1 MNFTEYQDE
10 NCYSRYSSQPS
21 LRSPR
26 QPLSEL
32 GTNIL
37 GAKNISSGSLSLDHS
52 SSADLAV
59 PKKEVC
65 GVSLWSEET
74 VRSHDSGVGGLEDV
88 AQARA
93 RGLEEEDDQRN
104 DLITDQTP
112 DLLDCL
118 MLEDFE
124 ERVRQIRCGGAKP
137 SEMICLNNLMKQ
149 LNIQQLESTSARMR
163 RPVTEDLAPGGGLRA
178 IIGAG
183 SRRRDHHGSGSENY
197 FQDMQ
202 SLTSLMEQEV
212 PLAFPGQT
220 TSSPPVN
227 IKHSPAHHPPAVNV
241 AQVQVVSDNI
251 INDLQVFNTVTNDLQ
266 AYNNITNDLH
276 VSRRVNN
283 VPEPGSRARI
293 HPQFAV
299 KGRQDTNN
307 NYNRSITRRNK
318 DVLMLKD
325 LRERVGEARYQ
336 LNALI
341 NERRSVEESFNMS
354 SGTRDDELVEQDV
367 HVEAHGRRSR
377 HYQELLSFLKD
388 LRREET
394 NLKRLLNKTSKV
406 VPYKRRVMVKSLLDV
421 VNSWSSSAAQ
431 LLSLVGNSSSVGES
445 GMYRDLD
452 QGVMQINKGTRRIRT
467 MMWTIHNHNNSTNN
481 D

>member
-10 NCYSRYSSQPS
+10 NCYSRYSSQPR

-227 IKHSPAHHPPAVNV
+227 IKHSPAQHPPAVNI
-241 AQVQVVSDNI
+241 AQGKFYSNNI
-251 INDLQVFNTVTNDLQ
+251 LGDLQ
-266 AYNNITNDLH
+266 I
-276 VSRRVNN
+276 SSSRVNQALDQGFR
-283 VPEPGSRARI
+283 VQ
-293 HPQFAV
+293 PQTV
-299 KGRQDTNN
+299 VQRPQHHHH
-307 NYNRSITRRNK
+307 STRETK
-318 DVLMLKD
+318 DALTPLQ
-325 LRERVGEARYQ
+325 ERLDEARFQ

-341 NERRSVEESFNMS
+341 RERRRLEESFNI
-354 SGTRDDELVEQDV
+354 TVETKSF
-367 HVEAHGRRSR
+367 EAKEQGVKGPSRRSR
-377 HYQELLSFLKD
+377 QDLLLLLKD
-388 LRREET
+388 LGTEKT
-394 NLKRLLNKTSKV
+394 NLEKLLKMTSRR
-406 VPYKRRVMVKSLLDV
+406 VPYRKRVMVDSLLDV
-421 VNSWSSSAAQ
+421 INSWSGSAAQ
-431 LLSLVGNSSSVGES
+431 LLSLVKNSGSVGS
-445 GMYRDLD
+445 WCYLD
-452 QGVMQINKGTRRIRT
+452 QGVMQINKETRRIRT
-467 MMWTIHNHNNSTNN
+467 MMWTIHNHNATFH